1 MNYIK
6 VYPLQITQTMSEGSS
21 YILILRADDPRKE
34 IPILI
39 GETEAQAIV
48 MAVEGGQAKRPLTHN
63 LLAGLMEQYMLS
75 LRQVTIDRF
84 EEGVFYATLH
94 VTDGFT
100 EKKIDAR
107 PSDSVALALLMGAG
121 IYVHPTVFGET
132 CMEPGA
138 LVENLPGG
146 RRGSAG
152 AIEAL
157 EALLRECEEN
167 EDYERAQ
174 EISDQI
180 KRLKSES

>member
-6 VYPLQITQTMSEGSS
+6 VYPLQISQTMSEGSS

-34 IPILI
+34 VPILI

-48 MAVEGGQAKRPLTHN
+48 MAVEGKQAKRPLTHN
-63 LLAGLMEQYMLS
+63 LLANLMEQYMLS
-75 LRQVTIDRF
+75 LQQVTIDSF
-84 EEGVFYATLH
+84 EEGIFYATLH

-100 EKKIDAR
+100 EKKIDSR
-107 PSDSVALALLMGAG
+107 TSDAVALALLMGAD
-121 IYVHPTVFGET
+121 IFIHPTVFGET

-138 LVENLPGG
+138 LIDNLPHG
-146 RRGSAG
+146 RSADT
-152 AIEAL
+152 ATIEAL

-180 KRLKSES
+180 EKLKSDS